1 MRFLLFFTL
10 FVSLISCSAKRDL
23 ENNEDLLMKKYAEEI
38 DTEDLKEHLYL
49 LASDVL
55 EGRKTGEKGQKM
67 AANYLTAYYKHLE
80 LQAPQNYPDY
90 EQTIPSEYFNNASS
104 NSSENVLAYILGSE
118 FPEEVLVISAH
129 YDHLGKRGETVF
141 NGADDNASGTSAVME
156 IAEAFQ
162 AALEDGHRPKR
173 SILFLHL
180 TGEESG
186 LYGSRYYVSHPV
198 FKIENTVT
206 NLNIDMI
213 GRVDPEHEDK
223 PEYIYLIGSDR
234 LSGELHEL
242 AENVNKEHFGLKL
255 DYTFNKEND
264 PNRFY
269 YRSDHFNFAQKGVP
283 VIFFFNGEHEDY
295 HKATDTPEKINY
307 ELLKLR
313 TDYIFYTAWELANR
327 PERVAV
333 DPK

>member
-1 MRFLLFFTL
+1 LLFTL
-10 FVSLISCSAKRDL
+10 FVSLLSCSANRDL
-23 ENNEDLLMKKYAEEI
+23 ENKDDLLVKKYAQEI

-67 AANYLTAYYKHLE
+67 ATNYITAYYKHLE
-80 LQAPQNYPDY
+80 FQAPQKYPEY
-90 EQTIPSEYFNNASS
+90 EQTIPGDYFNRGPDK
-104 NSSENVLAYILGSE
+104 SSENVLAYILGSE

-129 YDHLGKRGETVF
+129 FDHLGMKGEMVF

-156 IAEAFQ
+156 IAEAFRE
-162 AALEDGHRPKR
+162 ALKDGHRPKR
-173 SILFLHL
+173 SILFLHV
-180 TGEESG
+180 TGEELG

-198 FKIENTVT
+198 FKMENTVT

-213 GRVDPEHEDK
+213 GRVDPKHEDK
-223 PEYIYLIGSDR
+223 PQYIYLIGSDR
-234 LSGELHEL
+234 LSEELHEI
-242 AENVNKEHFGLKL
+242 AETVNRENFGLKL
-255 DYTFNKEND
+255 DYTFNKKDD

-269 YRSDHFNFAQKGVP
+269 FRSDHYNFAQKGVP
-283 VIFFFNGEHEDY
+283 VIFYFNGEHEDY
-295 HKATDTPEKINY
+295 HKPSDTPDKINF

-313 TDYIFYTAWELANR
+313 TQYIFYTAWELANR
-327 PERVAV
+327 PDRVAI

>member
-1 MRFLLFFTL
+1 
-10 FVSLISCSAKRDL
+10 
-23 ENNEDLLMKKYAEEI
+23 MKKYGEEI
-38 DTEDLKEHLYL
+38 DTEDLKEHVYL

-55 EGRKTGEKGQKM
+55 EGRRTGEKGQKM

-80 LQAPQNYPDY
+80 LQAPQNYPEY
-90 EQTIPSEYFNNASS
+90 EQTISVEFFNSS
-104 NSSENVLAYILGSE
+104 SAASSENVLAYILGSE
-118 FPEEVLVISAH
+118 IPEEVIVISGH
-129 YDHLGKRGETVF
+129 YDHLGMRGDEVY
-141 NGADDNASGTSAVME
+141 NGADDNASGTSAIME

-162 AALEDGHRPKR
+162 AAAENGHGPKR

-186 LYGSRYYVSHPV
+186 LFGSRYYVTHPV

-213 GRVDPEHEDK
+213 GRVDSKRQDK
-223 PEYIYLIGSDR
+223 PEYLYLIGSDR
-234 LSGELHEL
+234 LSKELHEL
-242 AENVNKEHFGLKL
+242 AENVNKEYFGLKL

-269 YRSDHFNFAQKGVP
+269 YRSDHYNFAQKGVP
-283 VIFFFNGEHEDY
+283 VIFFFNGEHTDY
-295 HKATDTPEKINY
+295 HQLSDTPEKINY

-313 TDYIFYTAWELANR
+313 TEYIFYTAWELANR
-327 PERVAV
+327 QERVAL

>member
-1 MRFLLFFTL
+1 MRILLFFTI
-10 FVSLISCSAKRDL
+10 FISLLSCGAKRDL
-23 ENNEDLLMKKYAEEI
+23 ENKDDLLMKKYAEEI

-80 LQAPQNYPDY
+80 LQAPQKYPEY
-90 EQTIPSEYFNNASS
+90 EQSIPAEYFNRPPGK
-104 NSSENVLAYILGSE
+104 SSENVLAYILGSE

-129 YDHLGKRGETVF
+129 YDHLGMKGEMVF

-186 LYGSRYYVSHPV
+186 LYGSKYYVSHPV
-198 FKIENTVT
+198 FKLENTVT

-213 GRVDPEHEDK
+213 GRVDPKHEDK

-234 LSGELHEL
+234 LSEELYEL
-242 AENVNKEHFGLKL
+242 AENVNQEYFGLKL

-269 YRSDHFNFAQKGVP
+269 FRSDHYNFAQNGVP
-283 VIFFFNGEHEDY
+283 VIFYFNGEHEDY
-295 HKATDTPEKINY
+295 HRPTDTPEKINY

-313 TDYIFYTAWELANR
+313 AEYIFYTAWELANR
-327 PERVAV
+327 PDRVAV

>member
-1 MRFLLFFTL
+1 MLFTL
-10 FVSLISCSAKRDL
+10 FVSLLSCSANRDL
-23 ENNEDLLMKKYAEEI
+23 ENKDDLLVKKYAQEI

-67 AANYLTAYYKHLE
+67 ATNYITAYYKHLE
-80 LQAPQNYPDY
+80 FQAPQKYPEY
-90 EQTIPSEYFNNASS
+90 EQTIPGDYFNRGPDK
-104 NSSENVLAYILGSE
+104 SSENVLAYILGSE

-129 YDHLGKRGETVF
+129 FDHLGMKGEMVF

-156 IAEAFQ
+156 IAEAFRE
-162 AALEDGHRPKR
+162 ALKDGHRPKR
-173 SILFLHL
+173 SILFLHV
-180 TGEESG
+180 TGEELG

-198 FKIENTVT
+198 FKMENTVT

-213 GRVDPEHEDK
+213 GRVDPKHEDK
-223 PEYIYLIGSDR
+223 PQYLYLIGSDR
-234 LSGELHEL
+234 LSEELHEI
-242 AENVNKEHFGLKL
+242 AETVNRENFGLKL
-255 DYTFNKEND
+255 DYTFNKKDD

-269 YRSDHFNFAQKGVP
+269 FRSDHYNFAQKGVP
-283 VIFFFNGEHEDY
+283 VIFYFNGEHEDY
-295 HKATDTPEKINY
+295 HKPSDTPDKINF

-313 TDYIFYTAWELANR
+313 TQYIFYTAWELANR
-327 PERVAV
+327 PDRVAI

>member
-1 MRFLLFFTL
+1 MRFLLFITL

-38 DTEDLKEHLYL
+38 DTEDLTEHLYL

>member
-1 MRFLLFFTL
+1 MRILVLFTL
-10 FVSLISCSAKRDL
+10 FISLLSCSAKRDL
-23 ENNEDLLMKKYAEEI
+23 ENKDDLLMKKYAEEI

-67 AANYLTAYYKHLE
+67 ATNYLTAYYKHLE
-80 LQAPQNYPDY
+80 LQAPQKYPEY
-90 EQTIPSEYFNNASS
+90 EQTIPGDYFNRAADK
-104 NSSENVLAYILGSE
+104 SSENVLAYILGSE

-129 YDHLGKRGETVF
+129 YDHLGMKGEMVF

-162 AALEDGHRPKR
+162 AAVEDGHRPKR
-173 SILFLHL
+173 SVLFLHV

-213 GRVDPEHEDK
+213 GRVDPKHEDK

-234 LSGELHEL
+234 LSEELHEI
-242 AENVNKEHFGLKL
+242 AETVNREHFGLKL

-269 YRSDHFNFAQKGVP
+269 YRSDHYNFAQNGVP
-283 VIFFFNGEHEDY
+283 VIFYFNGEHADY
-295 HKATDTPEKINY
+295 HRPTDTPEKINY

-327 PERVAV
+327 STRVAV

>member
-1 MRFLLFFTL
+1 MRILVLLTL
-10 FVSLISCSAKRDL
+10 FISLLSCSAKRDL
-23 ENNEDLLMKKYAEEI
+23 ENKDDLLMKKYAEEI

-67 AANYLTAYYKHLE
+67 ATNYLTAYYKHLE
-80 LQAPQNYPDY
+80 LQAPQKYPKY
-90 EQTIPSEYFNNASS
+90 EQTIPGEYFNRAADKSS
-104 NSSENVLAYILGSE
+104 ANVLAYILGSE

-129 YDHLGKRGETVF
+129 YDHLGMKGEMVF

-162 AALEDGHRPKR
+162 AAVEDGHRPKR
-173 SILFLHL
+173 SILFLHV

-186 LYGSRYYVSHPV
+186 LYGSRYYVSYPV

-213 GRVDPEHEDK
+213 GRVDPKHEDK

-234 LSGELHEL
+234 LSEELHEI
-242 AENVNKEHFGLKL
+242 AETVNKEHFGLKL

-269 YRSDHFNFAQKGVP
+269 HRSDHYNFAQNGVP
-283 VIFFFNGEHEDY
+283 VIFYFNGEHADY
-295 HKATDTPEKINY
+295 HRPTDTPEKINY

-327 PERVAV
+327 SKRVAV

>member
-10 FVSLISCSAKRDL
+10 FIALISCSAKRDL
-23 ENNEDLLMKKYAEEI
+23 ENKEELLMKKYAEEI
-38 DTEDLKEHLYL
+38 DTKDLKEHLYL

-55 EGRKTGEKGQKM
+55 EGRKTGKKGQKM

-90 EQTIPSEYFNNASS
+90 EQTIPSEYFNNASG

-118 FPEEVLVISAH
+118 FPEEVLIISAH

-198 FKIENTVT
+198 FKMDNTVT

-213 GRVDPEHEDK
+213 GRVDPKHEDK

-269 YRSDHFNFAQKGVP
+269 YRSDHYNFAQKGVP
-283 VIFFFNGEHEDY
+283 VIFFFNGEHDDY

-313 TDYIFYTAWELANR
+313 ADYIFYTAWELANR

>member
-1 MRFLLFFTL
+1 
-10 FVSLISCSAKRDL
+10 
-23 ENNEDLLMKKYAEEI
+23 MKKYAEEI

-49 LASDVL
+49 LSSDVL
-55 EGRKTGEKGQKM
+55 QGRKTGEKGQKM

-80 LQAPQNYPDY
+80 LHAPQEYPDY
-90 EQTIPSEYFNNASS
+90 AQNIPAEYLNNASG

-118 FPEEVLVISAH
+118 FPEEVLVISGH
-129 YDHLGKRGETVF
+129 YDHLGMKGEVVF
-141 NGADDNASGTSAVME
+141 NGADDNASGTSAIME

-162 AALEDGHRPKR
+162 KALEDGHRPKR

-213 GRVDPEHEDK
+213 GRVDPKNKDK

-234 LSGELHEL
+234 LSEELHDL
-242 AENVNKEHFGLKL
+242 AENINKEYFGLKL

-269 YRSDHFNFAQKGVP
+269 YRSDHYNFAQKGVP
-283 VIFFFNGEHEDY
+283 VIFYFNGEHEDY
-295 HKATDTPEKINY
+295 HRSTDTPEKINY

-313 TDYIFYTAWELANR
+313 TDYIFYTAWELANK
-327 PERVAV
+327 PDRVAI

>member
-1 MRFLLFFTL
+1 MRVLLFFIL
-10 FVSLISCSAKRDL
+10 FVTLTSCSAKRDL
-23 ENNEDLLMKKYAEEI
+23 ENNEDLLMKKYAQKI

-80 LQAPQNYPDY
+80 LQAPQNYPEY
-90 EQTIPSEYFNNASS
+90 EQTIPAGYFNNASG
-104 NSSENVLAYILGSE
+104 NSSENVLAYIMGSE
-118 FPEEVLVISAH
+118 FPEEVLIISAH
-129 YDHLGKRGETVF
+129 YDHLGKRGEIVF
-141 NGADDNASGTSAVME
+141 NGADDNGSGTSAVME

-162 AALEDGHRPKR
+162 AATDDGHRPKR
-173 SILFLHL
+173 SILFLHV

-198 FKIENTVT
+198 FKIKNTVT

-213 GRVDPEHEDK
+213 GRVDPKHEDK

-234 LSGELHEL
+234 LSKELHEL
-242 AENVNKEHFGLKL
+242 AESVNKEHFGLKL

-269 YRSDHFNFAQKGVP
+269 YRSDHYSFAQKEFQSSFSSMESMRTITNQP
-283 VIFFFNGEHEDY
+283 
-295 HKATDTPEKINY
+295 T
-307 ELLKLR
+307 LLRK
-313 TDYIFYTAWELANR
+313 
-327 PERVAV
+327 
-333 DPK
+333 

>member
-1 MRFLLFFTL
+1 M
-10 FVSLISCSAKRDL
+10 KR
-23 ENNEDLLMKKYAEEI
+23 YAEEI

-80 LQAPQNYPDY
+80 LQAPQKYPEY
-90 EQTIPSEYFNNASS
+90 EQTIPAGYFNRASG

-129 YDHLGKRGETVF
+129 YDHLGMKGEMVF

-186 LYGSRYYVSHPV
+186 LYGSKYYVSHPV
-198 FKIENTVT
+198 FKMENTVT

-213 GRVDPEHEDK
+213 GRVDPKHEDK

-234 LSGELHEL
+234 LSEELHEL
-242 AENVNKEHFGLKL
+242 AENVNREYFGLKL

-269 YRSDHFNFAQKGVP
+269 FRSDHYNFAQNGVP
-283 VIFFFNGEHEDY
+283 VIFYFNGEHVDY
-295 HKATDTPEKINY
+295 HKPTDTPEKINY

-313 TDYIFYTAWELANR
+313 AEYIFYTAWELANR
-327 PERVAV
+327 PDRVAV

>member
-1 MRFLLFFTL
+1 MRNLLFFTL
-10 FVSLISCSAKRDL
+10 FISLWSCSAKRDL
-23 ENNEDLLMKKYAEEI
+23 EKKDEVLMERYAEEI
-38 DTEDLKEHLYL
+38 DAEDLKEHLYL

-80 LQAPQNYPDY
+80 LQAPQKYPEY
-90 EQTIPSEYFNNASS
+90 EQIIPAEFFNRASGS
-104 NSSENVLAYILGSE
+104 SSENVLAYILGSE

-129 YDHLGKRGETVF
+129 YDHLGMKGETVF

-186 LYGSRYYVSHPV
+186 LYGSKYYVSHPV

-213 GRVDPEHEDK
+213 GRVDPKHEDK

-234 LSGELHEL
+234 LSEELYEL
-242 AENVNKEHFGLKL
+242 AENVNKEYFGLKL

-269 YRSDHFNFAQKGVP
+269 FRSDHYNFAQYGVP
-283 VIFFFNGEHEDY
+283 VIFYFNGEHNDY
-295 HKATDTPEKINY
+295 HKPTDTPEKINY

-313 TDYIFYTAWELANR
+313 AQYIFYTAWELANK
-327 PERVAV
+327 PDRVAV

>member
-1 MRFLLFFTL
+1 MRILVLFTL
-10 FVSLISCSAKRDL
+10 FISLLSCGAKRDL
-23 ENNEDLLMKKYAEEI
+23 ENKDHLLMKKYAEEI

-67 AANYLTAYYKHLE
+67 ATNYLTAYYKHLE
-80 LQAPQNYPDY
+80 LQAPQKYPKY
-90 EQTIPSEYFNNASS
+90 EQTIHGEYFNRAADKSS
-104 NSSENVLAYILGSE
+104 ANVLAYILGSE

-129 YDHLGKRGETVF
+129 YDHLGMKGEMVF

-156 IAEAFQ
+156 IAEAFK
-162 AALEDGHRPKR
+162 AAVEDGHRPKR
-173 SILFLHL
+173 SILFLHV

-213 GRVDPEHEDK
+213 GRIDPKHEDK

-234 LSGELHEL
+234 LSEELHEI
-242 AENVNKEHFGLKL
+242 AETVNKEHFGLKL

-269 YRSDHFNFAQKGVP
+269 HRSDHYNFAQNGVP
-283 VIFFFNGEHEDY
+283 VIFYFNGEHADY
-295 HKATDTPEKINY
+295 HRPTDTPEKINY

-327 PERVAV
+327 SKRVAV

>member
-1 MRFLLFFTL
+1 MRILLFFTL
-10 FVSLISCSAKRDL
+10 FISLISCSAKRDL
-23 ENNEDLLMKKYAEEI
+23 ENKDDLLMKKYAEEI
-38 DTEDLKEHLYL
+38 DTEDLKQHLYL

-67 AANYLTAYYKHLE
+67 ATNYLTAYYKHLE
-80 LQAPQNYPDY
+80 LQAPQKYPEY
-90 EQTIPSEYFNNASS
+90 EQTIPGEYFNLAPDK
-104 NSSENVLAYILGSE
+104 SSENVLAYILGSE
-118 FPEEVLVISAH
+118 FPEEVLIISAH
-129 YDHLGKRGETVF
+129 FDHLGIKGEMVF

-162 AALEDGHRPKR
+162 AAVEDGHRPKR
-173 SILFLHL
+173 SVLFLHV

-198 FKIENTVT
+198 FKIENTVA

-213 GRVDPEHEDK
+213 GRVDPKHEDK

-234 LSGELHEL
+234 LSEELHEI
-242 AENVNKEHFGLKL
+242 AETVNREHFGLKL

-269 YRSDHFNFAQKGVP
+269 YRSDHYNFAQNGVP
-283 VIFFFNGEHEDY
+283 VIFYFNGEHADY
-295 HKATDTPEKINY
+295 HRPTDTPEKIDY

-327 PERVAV
+327 PERVAI

>member
-223 PEYIYLIGSDR
+223 PKYIYLIGSDR

>member
-1 MRFLLFFTL
+1 MQ
-10 FVSLISCSAKRDL
+10 
-23 ENNEDLLMKKYAEEI
+23 KYAEEI

-67 AANYLTAYYKHLE
+67 ATNYLTAYYKHLE
-80 LQAPQNYPDY
+80 LQAPQKYPKY
-90 EQTIPSEYFNNASS
+90 EQTIPAEFLSRSS
-104 NSSENVLAYILGSE
+104 GESSENVLAYILGSE

-129 YDHLGKRGETVF
+129 YDHLGMKGEMVF

-162 AALEDGHRPKR
+162 AAAEDGHRPKR
-173 SILFLHL
+173 SILFLHV

-198 FKIENTVT
+198 FKIENTVA

-213 GRVDPEHEDK
+213 GRVDPKHQDK
-223 PEYIYLIGSDR
+223 PEYLYLIGSDR
-234 LSGELHEL
+234 LSQELHEI
-242 AENVNKEHFGLKL
+242 AETVNREYFGLKL

-269 YRSDHFNFAQKGVP
+269 FRSDHYNFAQNGVP

-295 HKATDTPEKINY
+295 HRPSDTAEKINY

-327 PERVAV
+327 PERVTV

>member
-10 FVSLISCSAKRDL
+10 VLSLLSCSAKRDL
-23 ENNEDLLMKKYAEEI
+23 DNNELLLMKKYAEKI

-55 EGRKTGEKGQKM
+55 EGRKTGEKGQEM

-80 LQAPQNYPDY
+80 LQAPQKYPEY
-90 EQTIPSEYFNNASS
+90 EQTIPAEYFNRAKGK
-104 NSSENVLAYILGSE
+104 SSENVLAYILGSD

-129 YDHLGKRGETVF
+129 YDHLGMKGELVF

-162 AALEDGHRPKR
+162 TALEDGHRPKR

-186 LYGSRYYVSHPV
+186 LYGSKYYVSHPV

-213 GRVDPEHEDK
+213 GRVDPKHGDK

-234 LSGELHEL
+234 LSEELHEL
-242 AENVNKEHFGLKL
+242 AENVNEEYFDLKL

-269 YRSDHFNFAQKGVP
+269 YRSDHYNFAQMGVP

-295 HKATDTPEKINY
+295 HRTTDTPEKINY
-307 ELLKLR
+307 DLLKLR
-313 TDYIFYTAWELANR
+313 TEYIFYTAWELANR
-327 PERVAV
+327 PDRVAV